1 MIENTDYFLAVGA
14 LIECERIRQKKLASD
29 HKPFNQESF
38 CKHICDTKTYR
49 RMSVEKREINHR
61 FYGQLLQRLGLQMA
75 YDDEL
80 YKKLHVR
87 LANLNDAITK
97 YNLHDIEEIYGKIEN
112 LIGDCHPDIYFQY
125 IRWITTL
132 LTNYYLH
139 NQFPSLEEMQ
149 VLLQICMGFPRDVRD
164 MMMDLIFKYY
174 RLHTTSNQD
183 YFSYIKKFPYESST
197 FLPNRINYIQSIHD
211 RDDFDQFTALSNEL
225 IPILESTRNYFR
237 LIDVYDLQIAAMYY
251 TDRIHVED
259 VITKADNNVT
269 SLFEKYKYKAD
280 MPIKKI
286 EWPLKRK
293 ISQYTYHKGC
303 ILFLLKNYE
312 QAIHILSEYL
322 LNNQMMEVHSKVM
335 LISCYH
341 HLHRKIPSAYL
352 ELHHH
357 TDDQK
362 FLTMHM
368 YFQMKYLHDEQLITL
383 NNYLEYEVLPLVM
396 PEDDVLIRVLTYE
409 LSLNAKNNRGYVLFH
424 HFFEKLGMTQ

>member
-1 MIENTDYFLAVGA
+1 MIENTDYFLAVGV

-38 CKHICDTKTYR
+38 CRHICDTKTYR

-61 FYGQLLQRLGLQMA
+61 FYGQLLQRLGLEMA
-75 YDDEL
+75 YNDEL
-80 YKKLHVR
+80 YKQVHVR

-97 YNLHDIEEIYGKIEN
+97 YNLHDIDEIYVKIAD
-112 LIGDCHPDIYFQY
+112 LIDDRHPDIYFRY

-139 NQFPSLEEMQ
+139 NQFPSVEEMQ
-149 VLLQICMGFPRDVRD
+149 VLMQICMGFPRDVRD

-183 YFSYIKKFPYESST
+183 YFSYIKKFPYESSI
-197 FLPNRINYIQSIHD
+197 FPPNRINYIQSIHD
-211 RDDFDQFTALSNEL
+211 HGDFDRFTALSNEL
-225 IPILESTRNYFR
+225 IPVLESTRNYFR
-237 LIDVYDLQIAAMYY
+237 LIDVYDLQITAMYY
-251 TDRIHVED
+251 SDRIHVED

-269 SLFEKYKYKAD
+269 SLFEKYKYKAY
-280 MPIKKI
+280 MPVDKV

-293 ISQYTYHKGC
+293 ISQYMYHKGC

-312 QAIHILSEYL
+312 QAINILREYL
-322 LNNQMMEVHSKVM
+322 QNNTMMEVNSKVI

-341 HLHRKIPSAYL
+341 HLQQKIPADCL
-352 ELHHH
+352 ELLQR
-357 TDDQK
+357 TGDPK
-362 FLTMHM
+362 FLHMHT
-368 YFQMKYLHDEQLITL
+368 YFCMKFLGNERLLTL
-383 NNYLEYEVLPLVM
+383 SNYLEYEVIPLVM
-396 PEDDVLIRVLTYE
+396 PEDDVLIKVLTYE

-424 HFFEKLGMTQ
+424 YFFEKLGMTQ